1 VIEHRPVSE
10 LGGGD
15 HGWLKALHHFH
26 IGDVGN
32 PAHKAL
38 GNLYVWN
45 DDEIAPGTGFPRHAH
60 RDVEIITYVREGYVS
75 HSDSLGNTGRTEAGD
90 VQVMSAGTGIEHSE
104 VGAVDRRTKLF
115 QIWLHP
121 RMRGGKP
128 HWGTKPFPKSDR
140 AGRFIVL
147 ASGFVED
154 TDALVICSDARVLGA
169 TLAAGQSLT
178 YDMAPGRN
186 ERGSDAQ
193 RRYVAGSRRG
203 GHSGRADAAHCGVRR
218 YRGRASGRSL
228 TGGLYNPASTP

>member
-1 VIEHRPVSE
+1 MIEHRPVSE

-104 VGAVDRRTKLF
+104 VGAVDRRTKVF

-128 HWGTKPFPKSDR
+128 NWGTKPFPKSDR

-147 ASGFVED
+147 ASGFAQD
-154 TDALVICSDARVLGA
+154 TDALVIRSDARVLGA

-178 YDMAPGRN
+178 YDMAPGRKAYLVATSGEVTLN
-186 ERGSDAQ
+186 DVTLQAGDGAAIRDERTLRIAASADTEVVLVDA
-193 RRYVAGSRRG
+193 V
-203 GHSGRADAAHCGVRR
+203 
-218 YRGRASGRSL
+218 
-228 TGGLYNPASTP
+228 